1 MSERPVPALKAPG
14 RVSAPRQR
22 RVQGRSTGSP
32 KPSSNA
38 PSPKP
43 ERLATKA
50 GQVVQALRSRK
61 GASIEDLMKLTGW
74 QAHSVRGFLSGTVR
88 KKHGLDLV
96 KQTDKAGVARY
107 SIASEPV

>member
-1 MSERPVPALKAPG
+1 MKAPG

-43 ERLATKA
+43 ERLATKTD
-50 GQVVQALRSRK
+50 QVLQALRSRK

-74 QAHSVRGFLSGTVR
+74 QPHSVRGFLSGTVR

-107 SIASEPV
+107 SISSEPV